1 MFGSKELGLEHTICC
16 LTISIII
23 MFTVIIGHG
32 HAIWHTTLSTLISA
46 QQTIMEIQ
54 ACTFRTIP
62 TSAGSKHFAWAS
74 LAVCSLEQG
83 SVGPERAPYNF
94 CMSAVKRPTME
105 MEVIVCHCHSGVI
118 SYLLIVVMQLLLI
131 FIFLMGFPGSRLVH
145 SSELPCQKKR

>member
-94 CMSAVKRPTME
+94 CIME